1 MRRLSYLRQAAWILV
16 GARSQPVPSAPW
28 NDPAASPRDITR
40 RAGTATSSRRKNV
53 LYPLSNFRCTESK
66 GGMAGWLW
74 LPPFALFPCL
84 RHVSYCND
92 HTINDRTVIVWLL
105 HRDCLFIGVALN
117 RVRRTWT
124 VHWFPGPMWL
134 LWYVDRR

>member
-1 MRRLSYLRQAAWILV
+1 
-16 GARSQPVPSAPW
+16 
-28 NDPAASPRDITR
+28 PADTPPDSRHSHDTATR
-40 RAGTATSSRRKNV
+40 RNQ
-53 LYPLSNFRCTESK
+53 PLHAIAEY
-66 GGMAGWLW
+66 L
-74 LPPFALFPCL
+74 
-84 RHVSYCND
+84 
-92 HTINDRTVIVWLL
+92 RTVIVWLL